1 MKLLSQQ
8 GLGAMVLLTSGIVDE
23 RPPTRGRSLST
34 AHALAWAWNLRLTD
48 GAEVLAHCWALR
60 DQASRPTSRRPS
72 RASANSA
79 PQGVRRDAGG
89 FEP

>member
-34 AHALAWAWNLRLTD
+34 AHALAWAWNLRPTD

-60 DQASRPTSRRPS
+60 DQASRLRP
-72 RASANSA
+72 A
-79 PQGVRRDAGG
+79 PLSSLREQRPAKVRLDAGG